1 MLAVKHAGN
10 HGKVASV
17 YLHSPGGRTC
27 TSNVV
32 KTNLHQLQT
41 YIFHQFRFPLQSFVV
56 TNVTTVDAK

>member
-10 HGKVASV
+10 DGKVASV

-41 YIFHQFRFPLQSFVV
+41 YIFSSISVSSSVICCH
-56 TNVTTVDAK
+56 